1 MRFYAVFSLKSVT
14 FAPMQTKTQAI
25 VLHAFKYGES
35 RLIVDVFTRQVG
47 RLSFIV
53 SLPRSPKS
61 RVRKQLFQPLSLLD
75 MEFDLRPKVQLQKM
89 GDVQLA
95 YAYTSVPFESSKLSI
110 SLFVAEFLY
119 HALKGEQQNE
129 GLFDYVRYSL
139 EWLDGCQSSA
149 ANFHLVFLLHL
160 SRFLGFFP
168 NLEDWQEGCCFD
180 MRAGVFC
187 REAPTHRD
195 YLMPEDAGRLGL
207 LMRMDYP
214 TMHLFRMSHHDRQR
228 LLDTAIRYYRL
239 HLPDFPELRSLAV
252 LQEIYQ

>member
-1 MRFYAVFSLKSVT
+1 ML
-14 FAPMQTKTQAI
+14 TKTQAI

-35 RLIVDVFTRQVG
+35 RLIVDVFTRQAG

-53 SLPRSPKS
+53 TMPKS
-61 RVRKQLFQPLSLLD
+61 PRGRMKKQFFQPLSLLE

-89 GDVQLA
+89 GNVQLA
-95 YAYTSVPFESSKLSI
+95 YAYSSVPFEASKLSI
-110 SLFVAEFLY
+110 SLFMAEFLY

-129 GLFDYVRYSL
+129 PLFDYVRYSM
-139 EWLDGCQSSA
+139 EWLDGCQSSV
-149 ANFHLVFLLHL
+149 ANFHLVFLMHL

-168 NLEDWQEGCCFD
+168 NLEGWQEGCCFD
-180 MRAGVFC
+180 LRAGVFSK
-187 REAPTHRD
+187 EVPTHRD
-195 YLMPEDAGRLGL
+195 YVQPTEAGRMEV

-228 LLDTAIRYYRL
+228 LLETAISYYRL
-239 HLPDFPELRSLAV
+239 HLPDFPELKSLAV